1 MKQKSMFLNLKNI
14 LHRDATDGC
23 SAVISPK
30 APSER
35 GSAKRWRRLR
45 KERFKS
51 LYRRVIKSFCA
62 RTLPHPRSSGAP
74 STVSLLFL

>member
-30 APSER
+30 APSEPY
-35 GSAKRWRRLR
+35 K
-45 KERFKS
+45 KERERMCGDNR
-51 LYRRVIKSFCA
+51 Y
-62 RTLPHPRSSGAP
+62 SGR
-74 STVSLLFL
+74 FLKRPYGF